1 MSVGKA
7 KKSKKSV
14 IISKKV
20 LYFYKKYIYLCNLK
34 SYIIQW
40 EIFAIA
46 NNPNV

>member
-1 MSVGKA
+1 MSIKKA

-34 SYIIQW
+34 SYIIPW

>member
-1 MSVGKA
+1 MSIKKK